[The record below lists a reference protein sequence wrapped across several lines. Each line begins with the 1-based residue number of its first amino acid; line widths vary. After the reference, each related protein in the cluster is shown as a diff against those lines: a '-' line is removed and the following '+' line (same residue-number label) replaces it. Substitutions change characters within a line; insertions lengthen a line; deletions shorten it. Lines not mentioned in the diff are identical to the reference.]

1 MNESTEATVTWNIM
15 KVNIVLNIMILR
27 VIGTFI
33 LSHHHNSSSM
43 ERMQKDFSG
52 ILLKK

>member
-33 LSHHHNSSSM
+33 LSHHHNSSS
-43 ERMQKDFSG
+43 RRG
-52 ILLKK
+52 CKKISAVSY